1 MLNGGGSMKPELVV
15 IFGDW
20 CTKCNMMMPI
30 VDEIAL
36 EYRDVL
42 QVIKVKVE
50 DENEDLQK
58 KYGVDIVPTF
68 LIRKN
73 GKELGRMSGLI
84 EKKLMLKRIFSV
96 L

>member
-1 MLNGGGSMKPELVV
+1 MKSELLV

-20 CTKCNMMMPI
+20 CAKCNMMMPI

-36 EYRDVL
+36 EYKNDLRVTK
-42 QVIKVKVE
+42 IEVKNE
-50 DENEDLQK
+50 DEDLQK
-58 KYGVDIVPTF
+58 NYGVDIVPTF

-73 GKELGRMSGLI
+73 GKEVGRMSGLI
-84 EKKLMLKRIFSV
+84 DKKLMIKRIFSV

>member
-1 MLNGGGSMKPELVV
+1 MKPELLV

-36 EYRDVL
+36 EYKDVL
-42 QVIKVKVE
+42 QVTKVE
-50 DENEDLQK
+50 VKNEDEDLQK
-58 KYGVDIVPTF
+58 NYGVDIVPTF

-73 GKELGRMSGLI
+73 GEELGRMSGLI
-84 EKKLMLKRIFSV
+84 DKRLMVKRIFSV